1 MSQPQN
7 EEVEGQMSLF
17 GEGDHGDL
25 TAEELPVVPPVEEPG
40 GILIE
45 RDRAIYP

>member
-1 MSQPQN
+1 MTEPQH

-17 GEGDHGDL
+17 GEGDTGEL
-25 TAEELPVVPPVEEPG
+25 LPAEIPEFYEEPG
-40 GILIE
+40 GLIIE